1 MKTKDILIFV
11 FAVFVI
17 ASIGLTC
24 YMLDDIQEKYNE
36 EPLVRNSTTSE
47 TRYSYG
53 LINDSLKLRTE
64 YSLNKSI
71 TDSIITYNYISE
83 TDLSRSLKVDYNL
96 NTEILTFDL
105 GTEYGI
111 DKFKVLSDS
120 EGNSFDS
127 YKMMDAMIDGVEP
140 ILFNKDYGILALTS
154 VLNPSVFFVSKKDD
168 VLLVKQIEEI
178 LYNYN
183 ITKIENTEIE
193 RKTFME
199 SLSCN
204 NNNNIQKKIFNF

>member
-111 DKFKVLSDS
+111 DTFKVLSDS
-120 EGNSFDS
+120 KGNSFDS
-127 YKMMDAMIDGVEP
+127 YKMMDAIIDGVEP
-140 ILFNKDYGILALTS
+140 ILFNKDYGILALTG

-178 LYNYN
+178 LYN
-183 ITKIENTEIE
+183 
-193 RKTFME
+193 
-199 SLSCN
+199 
-204 NNNNIQKKIFNF
+204 